1 MDVIQPKFIWIDNRC
16 YRKNPLSSLYCDGN
30 NVPLTDIEEKGK
42 HLGSFETSEYDDEGD
57 ACELVNVPME
67 QLGDGRFR
75 VKMNIASEYHSKI
88 IGRNGDSKR
97 QIERD
102 TRVQLFIPKKGQS
115 GDVAITG
122 MNPKDVTSAFVRIS
136 LIVSNARKRMPFTH
150 FVSIPL
156 TTPEIKTRFLQFKND
171 VLRFS
176 RGAIEDDLFQ
186 NPDKLHLTIGTLVLL
201 TNNDRIQ
208 AAQSLQNCKSR
219 IRDIIGSAPI
229 EIEIR
234 GVEYMNDDP
243 SKVDVLYGRCI
254 ENSGRLQQLADV
266 VVNSLEAD
274 GLLDRQYERV
284 KLHATLMNSLFK
296 VKDDSEENVRSTF
309 NAKPILENWKDYS
322 FGSVTVDDIHLSQ
335 RYSTSQSTKYYVA
348 SSQMA
353 LNQDL

>member
-1 MDVIQPKFIWIDNRC
+1 MDVIQPQFIWIDKRC
-16 YRKNPLSSLYCDGN
+16 YRKNPISSLYADGN
-30 NVPLTDIEEKGK
+30 NVPLTDVEVKGK
-42 HLGSFETSEYDDEGD
+42 SLGSFETSEYDDEAD
-57 ACELVNVPME
+57 ACEMTNAPVE
-67 QLGDGRFR
+67 QLEDGRFR
-75 VKMNIASEYHSKI
+75 VKMNIASEYYSKI

-102 TRVQLFIPKKGQS
+102 TKVQLFIPKKGQS

-122 MNPKDVTSAFVRIS
+122 MNAKDVTSAFVRIN

-156 TTPEIKTRFLQFKND
+156 STPDIKTRFLQFKND

-186 NPDKLHLTIGTLVLL
+186 NADKLHLTIGTLVLL
-201 TNNDRIQ
+201 TNDERVQ
-208 AAQSLQNCKSR
+208 AAQSLQNCKNR
-219 IRDIIGSAPI
+219 IRDIIGPNPI
-229 EIEIR
+229 EFEIR

-243 SKVDVLYGRCI
+243 EKIDILYGRCV
-254 ENSGRLQQLADV
+254 ENSGRLQQLADIIV
-266 VVNSLEAD
+266 DRLETD

-296 VKDDSEENVRSTF
+296 VKDDSEENTVRSTF

-322 FGSVTVDDIHLSQ
+322 FGFVSVNEIHLSQ

-348 SSQMA
+348 SSQIA
-353 LNQDL
+353 LNQ